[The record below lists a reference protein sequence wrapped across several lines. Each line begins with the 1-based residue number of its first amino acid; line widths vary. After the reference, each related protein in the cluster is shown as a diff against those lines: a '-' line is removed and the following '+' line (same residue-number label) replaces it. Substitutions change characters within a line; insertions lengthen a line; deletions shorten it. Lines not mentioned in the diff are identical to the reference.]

1 MEDKIRELLHGKLDD
16 LNLVVDSVVY
26 EKEGSE
32 MFLRIC
38 LDSEDVID
46 LDKVVLA
53 TKIIDPIVED
63 ADLIREKYILEV
75 YGKSKGSGLDEK
87 ED

>member
-16 LNLVVDSVVY
+16 LNMFVDSVVY

-53 TKIIDPIVED
+53 TKIIDPIVDD
-63 ADLIREKYILEV
+63 ANLISEKYILEV

-87 ED
+87 KD

>member
-1 MEDKIRELLHGKLDD
+1 MEDKIRELLQGKLDD

-38 LDSEDVID
+38 LDSEDIID

-53 TKIIDPIVED
+53 TKIIDPIIDE
-63 ADLIREKYILEV
+63 ANLISEKYILEV

-87 ED
+87 KN